1 MHYYYYVTIIIII
14 IIIIIFVTI
23 IIVIITIIIFIIIII
38 TTPNSSTSGHPM
50 DSAWP
55 ERGQASEGWDHRLV
69 RSTDSQQLIF
79 IFYRISCC
87 DM

>member
-1 MHYYYYVTIIIII
+1 MHYYYYVTII

-23 IIVIITIIIFIIIII
+23 IIVIITIIIIIFIIIII